1 MVAKREQSKDQ
12 GTYELLL
19 THADIINMMN
29 DPQVQLSGNTVS
41 ATQVL
46 EIASRKQNG
55 SEVVIQKFEPNDT
68 LVMRFRS
75 CAVDDQTTPLNGVDI
90 T

>member
-19 THADIINMMN
+19 THADIIDMMN
-29 DPQVQLSGNTVS
+29 DPQVQLSGNTVP
-41 ATQVL
+41 ANQVL
-46 EIASRKQNG
+46 EIASRKPNG
-55 SEVVIQKFEPNDT
+55 SESIIQKFEASDT

-75 CAVDDQTTPLNGVDI
+75 CVVDDQTTPLIDVDI